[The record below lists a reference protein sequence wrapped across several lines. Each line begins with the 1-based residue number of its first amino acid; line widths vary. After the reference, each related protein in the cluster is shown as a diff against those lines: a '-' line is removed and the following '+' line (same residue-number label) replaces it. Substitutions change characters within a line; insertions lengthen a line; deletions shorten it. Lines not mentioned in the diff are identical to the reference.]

1 MIKDETINNT
11 KWESVQDTAVIEDD
25 ATRVDIAAVVATK
38 VAVVVVV
45 VVVDDAITVVEDGH
59 KKEPEAADEGNI
71 LRHIDHYSL

>member
-38 VAVVVVV
+38 VAVVA
-45 VVVDDAITVVEDGH
+45 VVDDAITVVEDGH